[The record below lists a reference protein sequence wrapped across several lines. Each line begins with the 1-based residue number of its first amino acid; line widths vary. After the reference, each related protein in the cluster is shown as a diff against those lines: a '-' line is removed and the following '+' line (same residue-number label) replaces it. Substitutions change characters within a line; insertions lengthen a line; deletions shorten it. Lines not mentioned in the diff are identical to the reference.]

1 MKREKSFFFFF
12 WRHFQCSTESFIFV
26 PFSTVSF
33 SNKSKFWATEKYIS
47 LSALQLTPWLCNQ
60 WQSLKWERERE
71 KTTLQWMMNAIQ
83 KYMSLYSLE
92 LQNKASKIPEQMQ
105 TFKRQTILCYQ
116 NSLFFEHLWQL
127 HAYHHCCFI
136 KWHDIKLIRSAQLN
150 MTGKHCPVIKCTK
163 ICFIKRPIQIMNFV
177 CYAIICLYVIRWAL

>member
-1 MKREKSFFFFF
+1 MIPIWQERTISKCYRPIMKREKSFLFF
-12 WRHFQCSTESFIFV
+12 WRCFQYSTESFIFV

-92 LQNKASKIPEQMQ
+92 LQNKGSKIPEQMQ

-116 NSLFFEHLWQL
+116 NSLFFKHPWQL
-127 HAYHHCCFI
+127 PAYHCYCFI
-136 KWHDIKLIRSAQLN
+136 KWHIKLIRSAQWTWPASTVLL
-150 MTGKHCPVIKCTK
+150 IKCTK
-163 ICFIKRPIQIMNFV
+163 IC
-177 CYAIICLYVIRWAL
+177 YT